1 MVTAR
6 GAGDLEMPIR
16 HTTDRPS
23 PEWSDRM
30 RIGCRAA
37 WLVAVPVIV
46 VVASATAGSSET
58 VATHSRVVSHVVP
71 DRPHLGGYWTSR
83 RLSTATPA
91 PRTATRRAGA
101 IAVPAEA
108 TAPAVLAK
116 PAAPASPAVT
126 ATPFPGLA
134 EVGTIAYTAG
144 GRDHRATASV
154 VTSPR
159 RNLIVTAAHVLFGAR
174 NAVFVPEYH
183 NGVKPFGTWVID
195 KVFYDKRYVENRDQ
209 DLDFAFATIK
219 VRNGRT
225 LQSVV
230 GGNGL
235 VTSRGFVNRVR
246 VIGYPSPQY
255 QSPGRDVPV
264 HCSNTTSR
272 FRTYRYQVEFD
283 CDGFPNGTSGSPWIL
298 KYDSKTGRGYT
309 NGVIGGY
316 EGGGPNANVST
327 TSYFDNDI
335 KTLYTA
341 AQAS

>member
-1 MVTAR
+1 
-6 GAGDLEMPIR
+6 
-16 HTTDRPS
+16 
-23 PEWSDRM
+23 M
-30 RIGCRAA
+30 RFRSA
-37 WLVAVPVIV
+37 WLLAIPVIV
-46 VVASATAGSSET
+46 ATATAASSET
-58 VATHSRVVSHVVP
+58 VATHVVAQTVP
-71 DRPHLGGYWTSR
+71 DRPHLGAYWTASR
-83 RLSTATPA
+83 LAAATEA
-91 PRTATRRAGA
+91 PRPTAAHA
-101 IAVPAEA
+101 AVPGVA
-108 TAPAVLAK
+108 TAPAPAEHPAVLAE
-116 PAAPASPAVT
+116 PAAPVSPALT
-126 ATPFPGLA
+126 ATPFSGLA

-144 GRDHRATASV
+144 RKDHRATASV

-183 NGVKPFGTWVID
+183 NGVKPFGTWEID
-195 KVFYDKRYVENRDQ
+195 KVFYDKRYVEDRDQ
-209 DLDFAFATIK
+209 DLDFAFATIR

-235 VTSRGFVNRVR
+235 VTSRGFANRVR
-246 VIGYPSPQY
+246 VVGYPSPQY
-255 QSPGRDVPV
+255 QAPGRDVPV

-272 FRTYRYQVEFD
+272 FRNYHYQVEFD

-316 EGGGPNANVST
+316 EGGGPNANIST
-327 TSYFDNDI
+327 TSYFDGDI

-341 AQAS
+341 ARAS